1 MSHEME
7 KAQKAQI
14 APLDPA
20 IVARGKEAFSIATT
34 LLLSPRGTGKGGD
47 KAFYAHFLMRMN
59 IEFVNQVGGYP
70 VKTAGVNI
78 TDQINFY
85 VNPEFFLSLGYDGCE
100 EQQELIIHEIEH
112 IVYLHP
118 LRGKELLEKS
128 SNQQNDHHLFNLTC
142 DAAINIPL
150 TSLTANHGVT
160 FDRLNEEMK
169 KYKTKLR
176 LSEKDVAETN
186 FWKLRQFQEEQGE
199 NLPQNMGQGAGG
211 ETDDHG
217 MWGQGECASEEVAK
231 AMVKDATNK
240 AVESTGAGNL
250 PSHIA
255 RQVAELNKSVVNWK
269 RELQQFAVRTIKFSR
284 EKTRNKLNRR
294 FGIYQQGSRKKPE
307 VKLAVCVDSSG
318 SVGDD
323 AFTQFFAEIEKIVS
337 MGVEITVIDA
347 DCSVAAVYDYKKG
360 KGAKRYGNGGTAY
373 QPAITK
379 AKELRVDGIIYFG
392 DMDSADK
399 PKNPGVPF
407 LWCIVGKQS
416 PPADWGRKVYIEN
429 EQC

>member
-7 KAQKAQI
+7 KAQKSEIQ
-14 APLDPA
+14 PLDPVKVNLA
-20 IVARGKEAFSIATT
+20 KEAFSIATT
-34 LLLSPRGTGKGGD
+34 LLLSPRGTGRGGD
-47 KAFYAHFLMRMN
+47 KAFYANFLMRMN
-59 IEFVNQVGGYP
+59 VEFVNQVDGYP
-70 VKTAGVNI
+70 IKTAAVNI

-100 EQQELIIHEIEH
+100 EQQELIVHEIEH

-128 SNQQNDHHLFNLTC
+128 ANQQNDHHLFNLTC
-142 DAAINIPL
+142 DAAINLNLPN
-150 TSLTANHGVT
+150 LTANHGVT
-160 FDRLNEEMK
+160 FDRLNEEIK
-169 KYKTKLR
+169 KYKTRIR

-199 NLPQNMGQGAGG
+199 NLPKNAGQGAGG
-211 ETDDHG
+211 ESDDHG
-217 MWGQGECASEEVAK
+217 MWGQGDAASEEVAK
-231 AMVKDATNK
+231 AMIKDATNK
-240 AVESTGAGNL
+240 AVEATGAGNL

-255 RQVAELNKSVVNWK
+255 KQVQELNKSVVNWK
-269 RELQQFAVRTIKFSR
+269 KELNQFAVRSLKYES
-284 EKTRNKLNRR
+284 EGTRNKVNRR
-294 FGIYQQGSRKKPE
+294 FGYYNPGKRKKSK

-337 MGVEITVIDA
+337 MGVEVTVIDA

-360 KGAKRYGNGGTAY
+360 KGAKRYGSGGTAY
-373 QPAITK
+373 QPAISK
-379 AKELRVDGIIYFG
+379 AKELKVDGIIYFG

-399 PKNPGVPF
+399 PKNPNVPF

-416 PPADWGRKVYIEN
+416 PPATWGKKVYIE
-429 EQC
+429 ET